1 MGLLDRFKKKAEDAV
16 DAAAN
21 TASDAADAASDAAS
35 GAADAAGDAASAAS
49 DAATGAAASAADAAA
64 AAVDPPAEGTYR
76 KVMAKP
82 GGRGWGKGLVIAPE
96 PGKDLIYSVTGGGIH
111 PVAQRIADLT
121 GGTPFDGFKSKAAFE
136 EIACAVIDCGG
147 TARIGVYPMKGV
159 MTVDIHGA
167 SPSGPLMRFITE
179 ENFVSGTGVDDIEV
193 ID

>member
-1 MGLLDRFKKKAEDAV
+1 MALFDRFKKKAEDTAERVEETVEAV
-16 DAAAN
+16 ADTAAEKAEAV
-21 TASDAADAASDAAS
+21 TEAVGEAPDEAPASPAPVEPPPS
-35 GAADAAGDAASAAS
+35 GDYR
-49 DAATGAAASAADAAA
+49 
-64 AAVDPPAEGTYR
+64 AVR
-76 KVMAKP
+76 AKP
-82 GGRGWGKGLVIAPE
+82 GGRGWGTGLVIRPE

-121 GGTPFDGFKSKAAFE
+121 GGRPFDGFKSKANFS

-159 MTVDIHGA
+159 LTVDIHGA

-193 ID
+193 VE